1 MKVLLEKGD
10 IKDVEADVLLVS
22 YLEDEGV
29 NGGAIADIDTALEG
43 LISKTVKADGFKGG
57 HGATL
62 TFRTRG
68 AIKATRVIVVGLGK
82 KKELSI
88 ERIRQ
93 AVGNGMR
100 RSMRTRAETIA
111 LTLFGAGQGELNVKD
126 VAMAV
131 SESSLLSTY
140 SFDTWKKKDPDVKEL
155 EKVTIIELKQGKIKR
170 AEEGMAIGIT
180 MATGAIKARELVNE
194 IAHEVT
200 PKMLKETA
208 ERIAKLSKNVTV
220 DVFNRAE
227 LKKMGMNAF
236 LAVARGS
243 DEQPYFIHLRYTPKK
258 ATKKSVALVGKGV
271 TYDSGGLSLKGSD
284 SMKTMKIDMSGA
296 ASVLGVFEVIDQIAP
311 DVEVHGLIA
320 ACENMPSG
328 KAYRPGDIVRA
339 KNGLSIEV
347 DNTDAEGRV
356 TMADSL
362 SYAVELKP
370 SAIIDIATLTGACV
384 VALGEEIVGLMSN
397 NEKLTQKLM
406 GASVESGEEMWEMP
420 LFKGYNKLIES
431 KVADVKNVGG
441 RWGGALTAG
450 LFLQK
455 FVAKVP
461 WIHLDIAGPAY
472 AERKYLSYIPFGG
485 TGVPVRTLLHFLK
498 KFK

>member
-1 MKVLLEKGD
+1 MKVSIEKGD

-22 YLEDEGV
+22 CLEGGGAK
-29 NGGAIADIDTALEG
+29 GGAIADVNEALDG
-43 LISKTVKADGFKGG
+43 LIAETIESDEYKGK
-57 HGATL
+57 HGSTL

-68 AIKATRVIVVGLGK
+68 ALKATRVVVVGLGK
-82 KKELSI
+82 KKELTK
-88 ERIRQ
+88 ERVRQ
-93 AVGNGMR
+93 AVGNGIR
-100 RSMRTRAETIA
+100 RSMRTGAESVAI
-111 LTLFGAGQGELNVKD
+111 TLFGAGQGELSVKE
-126 VAMAV
+126 VSQAV
-131 SESSLLSTY
+131 TEALHLTEY
-140 SFDTWKKKDPDVKEL
+140 RFDTWKKKDPDAKRIASARIV
-155 EKVTIIELKQGKIKR
+155 ELKQGKIKR
-170 AEEGMAIGIT
+170 AEDGVELGTAMA
-180 MATGAIKARELVNE
+180 MGAIKARELVNE
-194 IAHEVT
+194 IAHEIT

-208 ERIAKLSKNVTV
+208 ERIAKLSKQVTV

-227 LKKMGMNAF
+227 AKKMGMTAF

-243 DEQPYFIHLRYTPKK
+243 DEDPYFIHLRYTPKK
-258 ATKKSVALVGKGV
+258 PTKKSVALVGKGI
-271 TYDSGGLSLKGSD
+271 TYDSGGLSLKNSD
-284 SMKTMKIDMSGA
+284 SMKTMKVDMSGA
-296 ASVLGVFEVIDQIAP
+296 ASVLGVFEVIDQVAP
-311 DVEVHGLIA
+311 DVEVHGIIA

-328 KAYRPGDIVRA
+328 KAYRPGDIVKA

-356 TMADSL
+356 TLADSL

-370 SAIIDIATLTGACV
+370 NAIIDIATLTGACV
-384 VALGEEIVGLMSN
+384 VALGEEVVGLMSN
-397 NEKLTQKLM
+397 NEKLTDKLLD
-406 GASVESGEEMWEMP
+406 ASYESGEEMWEMP
-420 LFKGYNKLIES
+420 LFKSYNKLIES

-455 FVAKVP
+455 FVDKVP

-485 TGVPVRTLLHFLK
+485 SGVPVRTLLHFLK